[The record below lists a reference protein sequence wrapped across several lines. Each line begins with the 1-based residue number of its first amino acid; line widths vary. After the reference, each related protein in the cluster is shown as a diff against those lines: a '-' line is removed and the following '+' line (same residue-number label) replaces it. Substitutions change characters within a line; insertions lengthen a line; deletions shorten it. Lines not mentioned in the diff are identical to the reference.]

1 MGYYISA
8 DGKPLMCASSGKLS
22 SPHVCPSKESAEA
35 HLAMIQ
41 LEQLRD
47 CYNNSCNDTNRIAI
61 INNNGNIE
69 LYVNPPFNCF
79 LTFKNHL
86 LAREFFS
93 NFKEIIEIAKKLI

>member
-1 MGYYISA
+1 MGGICRDNPIKTSEA
-8 DGKPLMCASSGKLS
+8 VMCTESTIVTCDYSEIRDS
-22 SPHVCPSKESAEA
+22 DCDREVCPSRKSAEA

-79 LTFKNHL
+79 LTFK
-86 LAREFFS
+86 
-93 NFKEIIEIAKKLI
+93 IIC